1 MREQSLLSLVPFLL
15 SIFIVSFT
23 DGEGKVKHGSGPII
37 QL

>member
-23 DGEGKVKHGSGPII
+23 DGEGEVKYE
-37 QL
+37 